1 MNRNVHRQIQEEH
14 GVDIREPS
22 TACFLIDS
30 LDRGVYNYYTA
41 TDTSGILIP
50 GIGNLKSGTTPDQAS
65 NFTINS
71 LQNNILGH
79 FTRMAVQEVAMDW
92 GVPNVAQFKKVTG
105 FNASTGLPIFGPDVY
120 NNSIFNVDIS
130 GVTYTGQLP
139 ARFYTIYEVMNQIK
153 TSLNAVTPSGVT
165 FSLVTDPVV
174 GVILHCTNPY
184 LVVATNLSIELGFLQ
199 TTTRYADFHPGE
211 ILAPMLMPW
220 VYVDITCPQLTYCQ
234 DVKDATTN
242 PVKRDVLYRWYL
254 SENTGQSDAYGFPIL
269 MGYQNFR
276 DRRPIAFPKQIKWDP
291 IQQVTGS
298 INFVSYA
305 TLNTVT
311 ATGATQVSMENFE
324 GSPYNAA
331 TSFGATYNYD
341 FQMTLLLSEV

>member
-1 MNRNVHRQIQEEH
+1 M
-14 GVDIREPS
+14 
-22 TACFLIDS
+22 IDS
-30 LDRGVYNYYTA
+30 LDRGVFNYYTA
-41 TDTSGILIP
+41 TDTSGSNPLIP
-50 GIGNLKSGTTPDQAS
+50 GIGNLKSGTTPEQAS

-92 GVPNVAQFKKVTG
+92 GVPNVAQFKQVTG

-120 NNSIFNVDIS
+120 NNSIFKVDIS
-130 GVTYTGQLP
+130 GTVYTAQLP
-139 ARFYTIYEVMNQIK
+139 TRFYNIYQVMNQIK
-153 TSLNAVTPSGVT
+153 DSLNAVMDVSGTV
-165 FSLVTDPVV
+165 FSLVTDPAV
-174 GVILHCTNPY
+174 GVNLHCTKTY

-211 ILAPMLMPW
+211 VLAPMLMPW
-220 VYVDITCPQLTYCQ
+220 TYVDITCPQLTYCQ

-254 SENTGQSDAYGFPIL
+254 SEDTGQTDSYGFPIL

-276 DRRPIAFPKQIKWDP
+276 ARRPIAFPKQIKWDP

-305 TLNTVT
+305 TLNTVGL
-311 ATGATQVSMENFE
+311 TGAIQVPMANFE
-324 GSPYNAA
+324 GSAYNAA
-331 TSFGATYNYD
+331 NSFGGTFNYD